1 MNELEAILRRIDGR
15 GYKAYKDLQGRSFR
29 FREFDLRVEHVQG
42 DPYAAPSRI
51 RARVP
56 LEVAD
61 LPRSSLATPARHR
74 ATRDYLAR
82 AFRGAGRGHR
92 EISIDAGRQTVL
104 DRSACLIDDT
114 TIDIRFTVDLPG
126 AGRRILGRKAATL
139 LLEALPA
146 IIEASVMARN
156 LDLADLEAHAA
167 TVEDQASLRSV
178 LAEHGL
184 VAFVGNGAVLPRRSG
199 IDDRPLTDSVPFTSP
214 ESLEVRLKAPNAGE
228 VVGMGIPR
236 GITLIV
242 GGGFH
247 GKSTLLR
254 AIETGI
260 WDHISG
266 DGRERVVADPESVK
280 IRAEDGRAVHAVD
293 ISPFISHLPGD
304 RGTSSFTTELA
315 SGSTSQAA
323 ALTEAVEAGARVV
336 LLDEDTSATN
346 FMIRDRRMQA
356 LVAKTAEPI
365 TPFVDRIGQ
374 IRDELDIST
383 VLVMGGSGD
392 YFDHADLVIQ
402 MDNYVPRDVTDR
414 ALTVASEV
422 ETGREDEREGTMAR
436 PRPRSLA
443 PRSLKPERRRGRWKI
458 TARGRDTL
466 LFGQADIDLRAVE
479 QLADPSQ
486 LRAIGWILGRLSEI
500 RDAQIDPLPLIA
512 GMIERIQGG
521 DWNWVTGRPDGDL
534 AAPRAHEVMA
544 ALNRLRGA
552 RFTAH
557 GSGTEP

>member
-1 MNELEAILRRIDGR
+1 VKDLETILRRIDGQ
-15 GYKAYKDLQGRSFR
+15 GYKAYKDLQGRVFQ

-42 DPYAAPSRI
+42 DPYAAPSRV
-51 RARVP
+51 RALVP

-82 AFRGAGRGHR
+82 AFRKAGRGHR
-92 EISIDAGRQTVL
+92 EISIDAGLQTVL
-104 DRSACLIDDT
+104 DRSACLIDDA
-114 TIDIRFTVDLPG
+114 TIDVRFTVDLPG

-139 LLEALPA
+139 LLEAVPA

-156 LDLADLEAHAA
+156 MDLTGLEAHAA

-184 VAFVGNGAVLPRRSG
+184 VAFVGNGAVLPRKSG
-199 IDDRPLTDSVPFTSP
+199 IDDRPLADSVAFVSP
-214 ESLEVRLKAPNAGE
+214 DSLEVRLKAPNAGE

-236 GITLIV
+236 GITLVV

-254 AIETGI
+254 AVETGI
-260 WDHISG
+260 WDHVPG
-266 DGRERVVADPESVK
+266 DGRERVVADPEAVK

-304 RGTSSFTTELA
+304 RDTISFTTELA

-374 IRDELDIST
+374 IRDALGIST
-383 VLVMGGSGD
+383 ILVMGGSGD
-392 YFDHADLVIQ
+392 YFDHSDLVIQ
-402 MDNYVPRDVTDR
+402 MDSYVPRDVTDR
-414 ALTVASEV
+414 ARKVASMIQ
-422 ETGREDEREGTMAR
+422 TGREEEREGTMVR
-436 PRPRSLA
+436 PQPRSLV
-443 PRSLKPERRRGRWKI
+443 PSSLDPERRRGRWKI
-458 TARGRDTL
+458 NARGTDTL
-466 LFGQADIDLRAVE
+466 LFGKGDIDLRAVE
-479 QLADPSQ
+479 QVADPSQ
-486 LRAIGWILGRLSEI
+486 LRTIGWILGRLSET
-500 RDAQIDPLPLIA
+500 RDSEIQPLPLA
-512 GMIERIQGG
+512 AEMIERIQSGE
-521 DWNWVTGRPDGDL
+521 WNWVTGRPDGDL
-534 AAPRAHEVMA
+534 AAPRIHEVMA
-544 ALNRLRGA
+544 ALNRLRDA
-552 RFTAH
+552 RFGAPK
-557 GSGTEP
+557 GPEA